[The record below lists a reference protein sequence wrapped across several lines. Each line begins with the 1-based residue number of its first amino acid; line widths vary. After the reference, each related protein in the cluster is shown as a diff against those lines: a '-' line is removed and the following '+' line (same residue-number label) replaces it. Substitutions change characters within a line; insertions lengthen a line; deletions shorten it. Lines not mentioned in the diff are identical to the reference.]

1 MLPKP
6 IDGLTF
12 SDVAA
17 MVEAGGLR
25 EGRTLD
31 LKQAPVG
38 GKDDDK
44 RVKGG
49 PIPGR
54 RGGAKS
60 GHWQRAA

>member
-25 EGRTLD
+25 EGRSLD

-44 RVKGG
+44 REV
-49 PIPGR
+49 PGR
-54 RGGAKS
+54 RIRPRQHG
-60 GHWQRAA
+60 RR